1 MGGAARARG
10 LCNKK
15 LSSAQVFFTGLTD
28 QGHAMGNR
36 APNYH
41 IGNMR
46 YRSKIGEVNRCG
58 FNDGLE

>member
-10 LCNKK
+10 LRNKK

-41 IGNMR
+41 IGT
-46 YRSKIGEVNRCG
+46 
-58 FNDGLE
+58 